1 MLVENFSTYQ
11 IRMLVEK
18 PVTRNFHI
26 SLLNMKQNSSG
37 ESYLENKHVVGEWKI
52 EKNHLIVPTPVFD
65 LQI

>member
-11 IRMLVEK
+11 IMMLVEK
-18 PVTRNFHI
+18 PFIRNFYR
-26 SLLNMKQNSSG
+26 SLLTMKQNSSG

-52 EKNHLIVPTPVFD
+52 EENHLIVPTPVFC